1 VRSPTP
7 LLAIEPRYRGREA
20 ETWHS
25 PGTLGR
31 VTDAPPTTKPAP
43 RTPSEPPVKPRLVK
57 HPWRVAIVI
66 GSLLVL
72 ANLGIL
78 LLASTDTSQ
87 SSLQPLPNEIESIS
101 PERGALT
108 PLIDTITVDLRDDMS
123 GVLVV
128 DGVEIPE
135 DQLERVVG
143 LQQVIFRPGA
153 GKEIPR
159 FRGGDNSVV
168 VKYWRGRLQ
177 DRPANPYTFGWTFR
191 ATA

>member
-1 VRSPTP
+1 M
-7 LLAIEPRYRGREA
+7 
-20 ETWHS
+20 
-25 PGTLGR
+25 
-31 VTDAPPTTKPAP
+31 TDAPPNTKPAP
-43 RTPSEPPVKPRLVK
+43 RTPSDPAAQSAAPPAKQRLVK
-57 HPWRVAIVI
+57 HPWRFAIVI

-101 PERGALT
+101 PERGQLT
-108 PLIDTITVDLRDDMS
+108 GLVDTIIVDLRDDMS

-143 LQQVIFRPGA
+143 LQQVIFRPGP
-153 GKEIPR
+153 GKEFSR
-159 FRGGDNSVV
+159 FRGGDNTVV

-177 DRPANPYTFGWTFR
+177 DRPANPYSYGWTFR